1 MRWIPFA
8 ILLYLAVVLQ
18 STLAP
23 FLAVHGIRPD
33 FLVIVAV
40 HYALAARAADALIA
54 CWVIGLMT
62 DLTSLS
68 FGEYGNVGVHALA
81 FGLAGLAI
89 VALREITFRESVITQ
104 IVCTFLARVV
114 VSAVAG
120 LHLLWAADAWSRTG
134 EVLLAG
140 LYSAVYTAA
149 IAPYGHWLLRRG
161 RNLLGIGVTHR
172 LRVG

>member
-8 ILLYLAVVLQ
+8 ILLYFTAVLQ

-33 FLVIVAV
+33 FLVIIAV

-54 CWVIGLMT
+54 CWIIGFVT

-68 FGEYGNVGVHALA
+68 FGDHGNVGVHALA
-81 FGLAGLAI
+81 FGLAALAM
-89 VALREITFRESVITQ
+89 VALREIAFRESVITQ
-104 IVCTFLARVV
+104 IVCTFLARVIV
-114 VSAVAG
+114 AGIAG

-134 EVLLAG
+134 EVLLAAI
-140 LYSAVYTAA
+140 YSAVYTAA

-161 RNLLGIGVTHR
+161 RSLLGIGITHR

>member
-8 ILLYLAVVLQ
+8 ILLYLTAVLQ

-23 FLAVHGIRPD
+23 FLAVHSIRPD

-40 HYALAARAADALIA
+40 HYALAARATDALIA
-54 CWVIGLMT
+54 CWIIGFVT
-62 DLTSLS
+62 DLTTLS
-68 FGEYGNVGVHALA
+68 IGEYGNVGIHAFA
-81 FGLAGLAI
+81 FGLAALAI

-114 VSAVAG
+114 VAGVTG
-120 LHLLWAADAWSRTG
+120 LHLLWVADAWSRTG
-134 EVLLAG
+134 EILLVG
-140 LYSAVYTAA
+140 VYSAAYTAA

-161 RNLLGIGVTHR
+161 RGLLGIGVTHR